1 MKWDL
6 VEPVRTLLEKRVLR
20 AKAEGNGIMKT

>member
-6 VEPVRTLLEKRVLR
+6 VEPVRTLLEKRGLR
-20 AKAEGNGIMKT
+20 AKAKGDEIMKA